1 MPKGIITNVAAVVIG
16 GLLGCLLG
24 SRVTERWKKLLND
37 LLGVSAMT
45 MGIVL
50 ILKVKN
56 LSPVILSLLMGGAI
70 GEALQLE
77 KRVNG
82 LVVRVTERVLRGEA
96 MSEAHLMQVATVM
109 VLFCFSG
116 TGWYGALFEGMT
128 GDGSI
133 LITKAILDL
142 VTACIFA
149 TLVGKIV
156 PCLSI
161 PQLIIMLLLFFIA
174 EPLSPVITPTM
185 TADFSALGGIIT
197 FCAGLRM
204 TRIKADIRVLNLLPA
219 LPLAFLFSAL
229 WTAFIG

>member
-1 MPKGIITNVAAVVIG
+1 VIG

-109 VLFCFSG
+109 VLSSKATRRHLSAFRSLSTSG
-116 TGWYGALFEGMT
+116 IRF
-128 GDGSI
+128 
-133 LITKAILDL
+133 
-142 VTACIFA
+142 
-149 TLVGKIV
+149 
-156 PCLSI
+156 PR
-161 PQLIIMLLLFFIA
+161 
-174 EPLSPVITPTM
+174 PVSTT
-185 TADFSALGGIIT
+185 SKS
-197 FCAGLRM
+197 GLCSRAWM
-204 TRIKADIRVLNLLPA
+204 V
-219 LPLAFLFSAL
+219 
-229 WTAFIG
+229 

>member
-1 MPKGIITNVAAVVIG
+1 MPKGIITNVSVVVIG

-50 ILKVKN
+50 VLKVKN
-56 LSPVILSLLMGGAI
+56 LSPVILSLLVGGVQ

-82 LVVRVTERVLRGEA
+82 LVVRVTERFLKGEA
-96 MSEAHLMQVATVM
+96 MGEGHLMQIATVM

-149 TLVGKIV
+149 ALVGKIV
-156 PCLSI
+156 PCLSV
-161 PQLIIMLLLFFIA
+161 PQLLIMLLLFFVA
-174 EPLSPVITPTM
+174 EPLSPVITPSM
-185 TADFSALGGIIT
+185 TADFSAIGGIIT
-197 FCAGLRM
+197 LCAGLRM
-204 TRIKADIRVLNLLPA
+204 TRIKTDIKVLNLLPS

-229 WTAFIG
+229 WTALLG